1 MNLKIRWHG
10 RGGKLNLNN
19 MPLYAFKCKDCK
31 TEILK
36 QLSFWFQNQHK
47 MVYICECGGKLK
59 RGWKRTVVKKK
70 RRKNDGIGD
79 REKR

>member
-1 MNLKIRWHG
+1 MVVGDWKLNLKIRWHG
-10 RGGKLNLNN
+10 RGEKLNLNN
-19 MPLYAFKCKDCK
+19 MPLYPFKCKDCK

-59 RGWKRTVVKKK
+59 RGWKRTVVKNKPKK
-70 RRKNDGIGD
+70 
-79 REKR
+79 